1 MNRVCSIFAQLLQ
14 LFPRVQFQQAVQK
27 HKAERHARGFTCW
40 GQFVAMM
47 FCQLA
52 SAKSLREICQGLAA
66 SEGKLRHLGVPE
78 APARATLAYANEHRP
93 WELYQTVYG
102 DLLETVQKVTVGKKK
117 KFRFKNKLQS
127 LDSTTIDLCA
137 EVYDWAKYK
146 RTKGAVK
153 LHLLLDHDG
162 YLPVFACITDGKSHD
177 VTVGRQLRFQA
188 GTIVAIDKGYVDYGW
203 WQQMTAD
210 GVFFVTRLKRDLKY
224 RIIKENPVPEKG
236 NIRGDHWIELES
248 TQQPDLRQV
257 LRVVT
262 IWDEKKQ
269 EEMAFLTN
277 HFDFGPTT
285 IARIYKERWQI
296 ELFFKSLK
304 QLLKVKTFVGTSA
317 NALKTQIWIAL
328 IAMLVLKYLHLKSTC
343 GWSFSNL
350 VALVRQQLFVYRDLY
365 TWIDNP
371 FDAPPVLAGVHDGQL
386 ALEL

>member
-27 HKAERHARGFTCW
+27 HKAERHARGFSCW

-102 DLLETVQKVTVGKKK
+102 DLLETVQKVTVGKK

-248 TQQPDLRQV
+248 TQQPGLRQV